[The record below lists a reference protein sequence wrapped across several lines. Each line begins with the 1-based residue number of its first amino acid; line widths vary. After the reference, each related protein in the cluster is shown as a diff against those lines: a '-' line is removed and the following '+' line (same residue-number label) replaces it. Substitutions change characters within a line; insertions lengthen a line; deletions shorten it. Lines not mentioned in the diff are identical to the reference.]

1 MWHREYMASCPIS
14 GTPSL
19 HGHDKARRNC
29 PVVIPRQVGG
39 VWEWADLELAG
50 CSSLPIA
57 SQPQRGP
64 QGYRELSQR
73 AGSPRCDGAAWR
85 CCSAL
90 AREQLRLEPPRKFQR
105 MGPASSRR
113 ASSVERPSSRPAP
126 MPHAGVAAG
135 GSPAKPKQPNGD
147 TRHLPL
153 SELASDDL
161 KSLTSASASCLPN
174 SLQSTAGIVPLGM
187 NLRGDASPSPSHWPA
202 AFRSQEGRYWISGP
216 GLWNRTSSCPTPGRD
231 RPGLI

>member
-39 VWEWADLELAG
+39 VWEWAGLELAG
-50 CSSLPIA
+50 CSSLPLHHNPSVARKAIG
-57 SQPQRGP
+57 S
-64 QGYRELSQR
+64 YLRER
-73 AGSPRCDGAAWR
+73 AAHDAKGAAWR

-90 AREQLRLEPPRKFQR
+90 AREQLRLEPPRKLHR
-105 MGPASSRR
+105 MGPTSSRR
-113 ASSVERPSSRPAP
+113 PSSVERPSSRPAP

-161 KSLTSASASCLPN
+161 KSLTSASAPCLPN
-174 SLQSTAGIVPLGM
+174 SLQSTAGIVPVVM

-202 AFRSQEGRYWISGP
+202 AFRS
-216 GLWNRTSSCPTPGRD
+216 
-231 RPGLI
+231 